1 MEIGRV
7 QETEFDEDRTS
18 TGDWVW
24 WRSGEYRRLSL
35 VEIGEYRRLSLVR
48 SGEYRRLSLVE
59 IGGVQETEFGGDRTS
74 TGDWVW

>member
-1 MEIGRV
+1 MEIGGV
-7 QETEFDEDRTS
+7 QETEFGGDRGS

-35 VEIGEYRRLSLVR
+35 VK
-48 SGEYRRLSLVE
+48 
-59 IGGVQETEFGGDRTS
+59 IGGVQETEFGRDRGN